1 MQGCSSIFFISLC
14 VKLTTLYKRKKKRC
28 NSRHTDKFQFKEKA
42 ENDTH
47 FVLLN
52 YMCNLKRILKK
63 YN

>member
-1 MQGCSSIFFISLC
+1 MLLYIFHLIMCEVDHF
-14 VKLTTLYKRKKKRC
+14 VQKEKKKRC

-52 YMCNLKRILKK
+52 YMCNLKLILKK